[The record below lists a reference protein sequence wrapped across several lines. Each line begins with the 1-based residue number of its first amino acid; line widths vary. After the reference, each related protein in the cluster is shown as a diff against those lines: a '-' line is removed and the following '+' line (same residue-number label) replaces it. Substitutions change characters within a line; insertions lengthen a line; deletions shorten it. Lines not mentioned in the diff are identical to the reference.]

1 MRKLNFKQRALE
13 IIGDKT
19 DFGLS
24 SVGPFLTI
32 KYFNPKTKK
41 FEFLFVRLTQEEYEE
56 LKNLPGEE
64 EGVF

>member
-13 IIGDKT
+13 ILGDKI

-24 SVGPFLTI
+24 SVGPILTI
-32 KYFNPKTKK
+32 KYFKPKAKK

-64 EGVF
+64 EGAF